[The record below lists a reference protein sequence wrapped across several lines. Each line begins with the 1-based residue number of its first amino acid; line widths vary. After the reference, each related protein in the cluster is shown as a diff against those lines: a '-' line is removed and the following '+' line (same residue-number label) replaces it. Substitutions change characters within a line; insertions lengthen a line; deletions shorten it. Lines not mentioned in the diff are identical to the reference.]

1 MEDKDSLIGKKMKGF
16 KFKNGP
22 GYVPKMNIYIDTIGT
37 IKTHNGTV
45 CGVKF
50 DNGDRWA
57 YPYPEILDHLVEK
70 EPEEEQTIEQI
81 LNNIKK
87 LTSEL

>member
-1 MEDKDSLIGKKMKGF
+1 MEDLTGKEVKGF
-16 KFKNGP
+16 KFTGSP
-22 GYVPKMNIYIDTIGT
+22 GYVPRMNIYIDTIGT
-37 IKTHNGTV
+37 IKTHNGMT
-45 CGVKF
+45 CSVKF

-57 YPYPEILDHLVEK
+57 YPYPEILNHLVV
-70 EPEEEQTIEQI
+70 EEELTIEQI